1 MPIVAKRMGG
11 NSKLEHWA
19 ITKTLDNGKL
29 KIHDSSWEKVRF
41 LGSDSFGREPSLSK
55 R

>member
-1 MPIVAKRMGG
+1 MSIVAKRMGG